1 MQLLPCG
8 YVRRQAAGS
17 QDDDWI
23 GLTNRQSTVEVSFGF
38 RNTLQVIAIIAVLS
52 VVLPEILPK
61 LLGPRPKCGVVRSGL
76 LLFGRPKHDGNR
88 NLRLAGLA

>member
-23 GLTNRQSTVEVSFGF
+23 GHTNRQSTVEV
-38 RNTLQVIAIIAVLS
+38 AVLS

-76 LLFGRPKHDGNR
+76 LLFGRPKHDENR